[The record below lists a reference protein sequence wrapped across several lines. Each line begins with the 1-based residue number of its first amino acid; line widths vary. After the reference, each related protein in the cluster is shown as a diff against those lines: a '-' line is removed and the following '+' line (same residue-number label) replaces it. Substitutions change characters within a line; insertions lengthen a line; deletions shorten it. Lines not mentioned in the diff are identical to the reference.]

1 MSELDELVQDI
12 EKFKQ
17 NVAQS
22 NELFDKL
29 DASIEET
36 KKVSEDQA
44 KLKED
49 YEDLSTTT
57 EQDIVKNNDAI
68 KNLEN
73 KIDEIQKQNK
83 KTNKLL
89 LVVSGISA
97 ALGLVAVILAI
108 ILFIK

>member
-1 MSELDELVQDI
+1 MSELNELVQDI

-49 YEDLSTTT
+49 YEDLSTKT
-57 EQDIVKNNDAI
+57 EQDIVKNNYAI

-89 LVVSGISA
+89 LVVSGLGV

>member
-49 YEDLSTTT
+49 YEDLSTKT

>member
-36 KKVSEDQA
+36 KKVSANQA
-44 KLKED
+44 QLKEN
-49 YEDLSTTT
+49 YNDLSTKT

-73 KIDEIQKQNK
+73 KIDEVQKQNK

-89 LVVSGISA
+89 LVVSGIGA

>member
-12 EKFKQ
+12 EKFKE

-36 KKVSEDQA
+36 KKVSADQE

-49 YEDLSTTT
+49 YDALSAKTD
-57 EQDIVKNNDAI
+57 ENIVKNNDAI
-68 KNLEN
+68 KSLES

-89 LVVSGISA
+89 LVISGIGA

>member
-1 MSELDELVQDI
+1 MSELNELVQDI

-49 YEDLSTTT
+49 YEDLSTKT

-89 LVVSGISA
+89 LVVSGLGV

>member
-12 EKFKQ
+12 EKFKE

-22 NELFDKL
+22 NELFDKV

-36 KKVSEDQA
+36 KKVSAEQA
-44 KLKED
+44 KLKENQD
-49 YEDLSTTT
+49 NLSAKTD
-57 EQDIVKNNDAI
+57 ESIVRNNDAI
-68 KNLEN
+68 KSLEN

-83 KTNKLL
+83 KTTKLL
-89 LVVSGISA
+89 LVVSGIGA

>member
-12 EKFKQ
+12 EKFKE

-36 KKVSEDQA
+36 KKVSSDQN

-49 YEDLSTTT
+49 YDALSAKTD
-57 EQDIVKNNDAI
+57 ENIVRNNDAI
-68 KNLEN
+68 KDLEN

-89 LVVSGISA
+89 LVVSGVGA
-97 ALGLVAVILAI
+97 VLGLVAVILAI
-108 ILFIK
+108 VLFIK

>member
-36 KKVSEDQA
+36 KKVSANQA
-44 KLKED
+44 QLKED
-49 YEDLSTTT
+49 YNDLSTKT

-89 LVVSGISA
+89 LVVSGIGA

>member
-36 KKVSEDQA
+36 KKVSDNQA

-49 YEDLSTTT
+49 YNDLSTKT

-89 LVVSGISA
+89 LVVSGIGT

>member
-36 KKVSEDQA
+36 KKVSANQA
-44 KLKED
+44 QLKED
-49 YEDLSTTT
+49 YEDLSTKT

-89 LVVSGISA
+89 LVVSGIGA

>member
-44 KLKED
+44 QLKED
-49 YEDLSTTT
+49 YNDLSTKT
-57 EQDIVKNNDAI
+57 EQDIVKNNDDI

-89 LVVSGISA
+89 LVVSGIGA

>member
-22 NELFDKL
+22 NELFDKV

-36 KKVSEDQA
+36 KKVSADQA

-49 YEDLSTTT
+49 YEGLSTKT
-57 EQDIVKNNDAI
+57 EQNIVKNNDAI
-68 KNLEN
+68 KILEN

-89 LVVSGISA
+89 LVVSSIGA

>member
-12 EKFKQ
+12 EKFKE

-36 KKVSEDQA
+36 KKVSADQE

-49 YEDLSTTT
+49 YDALSAKTD
-57 EQDIVKNNDAI
+57 ENIVRNNDAI
-68 KNLEN
+68 KDLEN
-73 KIDEIQKQNK
+73 KIDKIQKQNK

-89 LVVSGISA
+89 LVVSGVGA
-97 ALGLVAVILAI
+97 VLGLVAVILAI
-108 ILFIK
+108 VLFLK

>member
-36 KKVSEDQA
+36 KKVSANQA
-44 KLKED
+44 QLKED
-49 YEDLSTTT
+49 YNDLSTKT
-57 EQDIVKNNDAI
+57 EQDIVKNNDDI

-89 LVVSGISA
+89 LVVSGIGA

>member
-12 EKFKQ
+12 EKFKE

-36 KKVSEDQA
+36 KKVSSNQV

-49 YEDLSTTT
+49 YDALSAKTD
-57 EQDIVKNNDAI
+57 ENIVKNNDAI
-68 KNLEN
+68 KDLEN

-89 LVVSGISA
+89 LAVSGVGA
-97 ALGLVAVILAI
+97 VLGLVAVILAI
-108 ILFIK
+108 VLFIK

>member
-29 DASIEET
+29 DTSIEET
-36 KKVSEDQA
+36 KKVSAEQA
-44 KLKED
+44 KLKENQD
-49 YEDLSTTT
+49 NLSAKTN
-57 EQDIVKNNDAI
+57 ESIVKNNDAI

-89 LVVSGISA
+89 LVVSGIGA

>member
-12 EKFKQ
+12 EKFKE

-22 NELFDKL
+22 NELVDKL

-36 KKVSEDQA
+36 KKVSADQE

-49 YEDLSTTT
+49 YDALSAKTD
-57 EQDIVKNNDAI
+57 ENIVKNNDAI
-68 KNLEN
+68 KSLES

-89 LVVSGISA
+89 LVISGIGA

>member
-12 EKFKQ
+12 EKFKE

-36 KKVSEDQA
+36 KKVSSNQV

-49 YEDLSTTT
+49 YDALSAKTD
-57 EQDIVKNNDAI
+57 ENIVKNNDAI
-68 KNLEN
+68 KDLEN
-73 KIDEIQKQNK
+73 KIDKIQKQNK

-89 LVVSGISA
+89 LVVSGVGA
-97 ALGLVAVILAI
+97 VLGLVAVILAI
-108 ILFIK
+108 VLFIK

>member
-36 KKVSEDQA
+36 KKVSANQA

-49 YEDLSTTT
+49 YEDLSTKT

-89 LVVSGISA
+89 LVVSGIGA

>member
-12 EKFKQ
+12 EKFKE

-36 KKVSEDQA
+36 KKVSADQE

-49 YEDLSTTT
+49 YDALSAKTD
-57 EQDIVKNNDAI
+57 ENIVKNNDAI
-68 KNLEN
+68 KDLEN
-73 KIDEIQKQNK
+73 KIDKIQKQNK

-89 LVVSGISA
+89 LVVSGVGA
-97 ALGLVAVILAI
+97 VLGLVAVILAI
-108 ILFIK
+108 VLFIK

>member
-12 EKFKQ
+12 EKFKE

-22 NELFDKL
+22 NELFDKV

-36 KKVSEDQA
+36 EKVSSNQV

-49 YEDLSTTT
+49 YDALSAKTD
-57 EQDIVKNNDAI
+57 ENIVKNNDAI
-68 KNLEN
+68 KDLEN

-89 LVVSGISA
+89 LVVSGVGA
-97 ALGLVAVILAI
+97 VLGLVAVILAI
-108 ILFIK
+108 VLFIK

>member
-12 EKFKQ
+12 EKFKE

-36 KKVSEDQA
+36 KKVSADQE

-49 YEDLSTTT
+49 YDQLSAKTD
-57 EQDIVKNNDAI
+57 ESIVKNNDAI
-68 KNLEN
+68 KSLES

-89 LVVSGISA
+89 LVISGIGA

>member
-1 MSELDELVQDI
+1 MSELNELVQDI

-36 KKVSEDQA
+36 KKVSANQA
-44 KLKED
+44 QLKED
-49 YEDLSTTT
+49 YNDLSTKTK
-57 EQDIVKNNDAI
+57 QDIVKNNDDI

-89 LVVSGISA
+89 LVVSGIGA

>member
-36 KKVSEDQA
+36 KKVSANQA
-44 KLKED
+44 QLKED
-49 YEDLSTTT
+49 YNDLSTKT
-57 EQDIVKNNDAI
+57 EQDIVKNNDDI

-73 KIDEIQKQNK
+73 KIDEVQKQNK

-89 LVVSGISA
+89 LVVSGIGA

>member
-49 YEDLSTTT
+49 YEDLSTKT

-89 LVVSGISA
+89 LVVSGIGA

>member
-36 KKVSEDQA
+36 KKVSANQA
-44 KLKED
+44 QLKEN
-49 YEDLSTTT
+49 YNDLSTKT
-57 EQDIVKNNDAI
+57 EQDIVKNNDDI

-89 LVVSGISA
+89 LVVSGIGA